1 MAPRKTKVIFVTGGV
16 VSSLGKGIAAS
27 SLGALLE
34 HRGLDITILKLDPY
48 LNVDPGTMSPFQHGE
63 VFVTHDGAETDLD
76 LGHYERFTS
85 ATLSRLNSV
94 SAGQIY
100 SRVLEKERR
109 GDYLGATVQV
119 IPHVTN
125 EIKEAIRECAK
136 GHDLIIVEV
145 GGTVGDIESLPFL
158 ETVRQMKV
166 EDGAENCIVVHCAYV
181 PFIRSA
187 GELKSKPT
195 QHSVKELLSIGIQ
208 PDILVLRAEQP
219 VPVEMKEKISNFC
232 NVSRDAV
239 VSCPDLDT
247 IYGVPL
253 YLKSEGLD
261 DKVTELLNIW
271 SRAPRVERWE
281 RIVDAFH
288 HPEHEVTIG
297 IVGKYVDLKE
307 SYKSINE
314 ALIHAGIATKSRV
327 RLHHIDAEEI
337 EVKGADAAL
346 AGCDGILVPGG
357 FGSRGTQGK
366 IEAVRYAREHK
377 IPFFGICLGLQIAVI
392 EFAQH
397 AGIKK
402 ATSEEFDVDGT
413 DKVIHMMEH
422 QKSVKR
428 KGGSMRLGSYP
439 CALVA
444 GSLAHKVYD
453 ADVIEE
459 RHRHR
464 FEVNNTYRERL
475 TAAGLRFSG
484 LSPDGELVEMIE
496 IPEHPYFIACQFHP
510 EFLSRPWKAHP
521 LFHSLVAAALVH
533 QAAGA
538 AGLAKTTSTP
548 A

>member
-16 VSSLGKGIAAS
+16 VSSLGKGITAS

-34 HRGLDITILKLDPY
+34 HRGLDLTILKLDPY

-63 VFVTHDGAETDLD
+63 VFVTDDGAETDLD
-76 LGHYERFTS
+76 LGHYERFTQ

-100 SRVLEKERR
+100 SRVLDKERR
-109 GDYLGATVQV
+109 GDYLGKTVQV

-136 GHDLIIVEV
+136 GHDIIIVEV

-158 ETVRQMKV
+158 ETVRQMKA
-166 EDGAENCIVVHCAYV
+166 EDGNENCIVIHCSYV
-181 PFIRSA
+181 PFIKSA
-187 GELKSKPT
+187 DELKTKPT

-208 PDILVLRAEQP
+208 PDVLVLRADLPIPAE
-219 VPVEMKEKISNFC
+219 VKDKISLFC
-232 NVSRDAV
+232 NVSKDAV

-247 IYGVPL
+247 IYAVPL
-253 YLKSEGLD
+253 HLKSEGLD

-281 RIVDAFH
+281 KIVDAFH
-288 HPEHEVTIG
+288 NPDRDVTIG

-314 ALIHAGIATKSRV
+314 ALIHAGMATRCRV
-327 RLHHIDAEEI
+327 NLKHLDAEEI
-337 EVKGADAAL
+337 EVKGAAAAL
-346 AGCDGILVPGG
+346 SGVDAILVPGG

-366 IEAVRYAREHK
+366 IEAVRYAREHNV
-377 IPFFGICLGLQIAVI
+377 PFFGICLGLQIAVI
-392 EFAQH
+392 EYARNV
-397 AGIKK
+397 ANIPL
-402 ATSEEFDVDGT
+402 ATSEEFDAASP

-422 QKSVKR
+422 QKAVVR
-428 KGGSMRLGSYP
+428 KGGSMRLGAYP
-439 CALVA
+439 CALA
-444 GSLAHKVYD
+444 TDSLAHRIYN
-453 ADVIEE
+453 ADLIQE

-464 FEVNNTYRERL
+464 FEVNNAYRARL
-475 TAAGLRFSG
+475 EAAGLRFSG

-496 IPEHPYFIACQFHP
+496 LPGHTHFVACQFHP
-510 EFLSRPWKAHP
+510 EFLSRPWRAHP
-521 LFHSLVAAALVH
+521 LFFSLVAAARARST
-533 QAAGA
+533 AA
-538 AGLAKTTSTP
+538 
-548 A
+548 